1 MEIISNEYSKVSQ
14 KIPAFSLRMMDEK
27 SDPITSPLSPENN
40 NWQMKAIL
48 TTDGSIKI
56 IYSPSSPLIM
66 RRPRSKKVF
75 LSKDSMIP
83 STSTI
88 VSSQSPKY
96 TPKTI
101 NLNKNVFNTD
111 DEDEDDRYSQYK
123 MTPREIF
130 MPHVCH
136 VSLNFL
142 N

>member
-1 MEIISNEYSKVSQ
+1 
-14 KIPAFSLRMMDEK
+14 MDEK
-27 SDPITSPLSPENN
+27 SDPITSPLSPDNN
-40 NWQMKAIL
+40 NCHMKAIL
-48 TTDGSIKI
+48 TTDGTIKI
-56 IYSPSSPLIM
+56 IYPPSSPLIM

-88 VSSQSPKY
+88 AIASSQKY

-111 DEDEDDRYSQYK
+111 DEDEDDRFSQYK

-130 MPHVCH
+130 MAHVCH
-136 VSLNFL
+136 VSSFFFNFK
-142 N
+142 NRFN

>member
-1 MEIISNEYSKVSQ
+1 MNEQ
-14 KIPAFSLRMMDEK
+14 

-40 NWQMKAIL
+40 NCQMKAIL

-56 IYSPSSPLIM
+56 IYPPSSPLIM

-75 LSKDSMIP
+75 LSKDSIMIP

-88 VSSQSPKY
+88 ASLQKY

-101 NLNKNVFNTD
+101 NLNKNVFNDD
-111 DEDEDDRYSQYK
+111 DEDDDDRYSQYK

-130 MPHVCH
+130 MAHVCH
-136 VSLNFL
+136 VSLL
-142 N
+142 